1 MTNKLK
7 KVRRVVL
14 GVGHPWF
21 THKHTNIAFDSVYLT
36 PKAGADGSVP
46 FRPTAVG
53 NWNKVRLVLE
63 VLE

>member
-1 MTNKLK
+1 MSERKK

-21 THKHTNIAFDSVYLT
+21 AHKHTNIAFDSVYLT
-36 PKAGADGSVP
+36 PRAGVAGSVP